1 MRLPSRERTY
11 YEESK
16 LEFKINS
23 IPRLDH
29 ERFETIYDLC
39 VVAGRE
45 ELREGREERLH
56 GILGV
61 HSQGDQGIREKVQK
75 VGQLLIYLIQRLINF

>member
-29 ERFETIYDLC
+29 ERFETMMICALLQVEKNY
-39 VVAGRE
+39 VKVAKNVYTEFSEFTRKE
-45 ELREGREERLH
+45 IKEY
-56 GILGV
+56 
-61 HSQGDQGIREKVQK
+61 EKK
-75 VGQLLIYLIQRLINF
+75 FKR